1 MLNHDREKP
10 AEDKAAQTL
19 AQKVMGLQERVR
31 RMGVVSGGSEDKA
44 FMDEAW
50 GEDSDD
56 AEYYDIKAQCAAT
69 NTALA

>member
-10 AEDKAAQTL
+10 AEDKAAQSL

-31 RMGVVSGGSEDKA
+31 RMGVVLGGLEDKA

-50 GEDSDD
+50 GEDSED
-56 AEYYDIKAQCAAT
+56 AKY
-69 NTALA
+69 